1 MLREYTY
8 LQCSC
13 VHHLVTPKMAG
24 ASILLDIHCC
34 SQVGRELMV
43 DMNTQPD
50 TEKDTSF
57 TTTTTT
63 TTTKNVRI
71 IVLPSHSPGSTL

>member
-1 MLREYTY
+1 
-8 LQCSC
+8 
-13 VHHLVTPKMAG
+13 MAG

-63 TTTKNVRI
+63 TTTKNVKVISYAAITQLR
-71 IVLPSHSPGSTL
+71 PCGDTLQSLYAK